1 MLNEASY
8 LILSLKNE
16 AEFLKLKSLKILL
29 ESYEKL
35 IYSNTPHIVLKDMN
49 IKECPYRNN
58 GNFCQRLM
66 NCSRF
71 VRVYRDNVYM
81 DITEDEAGLLIRNS
95 SKNVRES
102 RETNNITD
110 LARRLGI
117 ITNTE
122 AI

>member
-1 MLNEASY
+1 MYDAQRNIYLERDPRVYHLIFYWLRHHYLLIVHPELKKTLHNINNMLNEASY

-58 GNFCQRLM
+58 GNFC
-66 NCSRF
+66 
-71 VRVYRDNVYM
+71 
-81 DITEDEAGLLIRNS
+81 
-95 SKNVRES
+95 
-102 RETNNITD
+102 
-110 LARRLGI
+110 
-117 ITNTE
+117 
-122 AI
+122 